1 MSNCTIGLFWKCYH
15 IGNWVQN
22 SFIVPYLN
30 STNHRVSLT
39 CSRKLV
45 HNGEVRKQIIR
56 HLHTSHDTHFI
67 CGEYQKHRT
76 RWLNV
81 VHRRVQWKPTKQKQR
96 NLTGFMTIPP
106 YLLWLQRSVFY
117 WAKNIFY
124 YVKHA
129 NDFSNA
135 NSKLR
140 QKAIGTEGFLVSCS
154 FIARWFYRSPY
165 HDSHLSPNFTFLFRI
180 HWWA

>member
-1 MSNCTIGLFWKCYH
+1 MRPK
-15 IGNWVQN
+15 V
-22 SFIVPYLN
+22 
-30 STNHRVSLT
+30 RVSVAFCQHFAFLFFVFKNIPGFQDSFWCWSPFWIT
-39 CSRKLV
+39 DCRCRRMREK
-45 HNGEVRKQIIR
+45 EAIR

-140 QKAIGTEGFLVSCS
+140 QKAIGTEGFSVSCS

>member
-1 MSNCTIGLFWKCYH
+1 MSLIKALEKHSLSRGDWLWKPANFKYKNNDVAVCVENSLRVHSPVFLAHKSWLNKFMRLF
-15 IGNWVQN
+15 
-22 SFIVPYLN
+22 
-30 STNHRVSLT
+30 
-39 CSRKLV
+39 
-45 HNGEVRKQIIR
+45 
-56 HLHTSHDTHFI
+56 FI
-67 CGEYQKHRT
+67 CGKYQKHRT

-140 QKAIGTEGFLVSCS
+140 QKAIGTEGFSVSCS